1 MLIIRPLH
9 DQDKQVITSLVRAT
23 IATGTTYPYN
33 PNMSDVE
40 AWELWTNPNNRVY
53 VGCIGNKIVGTFYIR
68 PNQPHLGAHI
78 CNAGFMVSSEV
89 AGQGIGTQLGTYAL
103 QEAKALGYHAM
114 QFNLVVATNHASIRI
129 WEKLGF
135 STIGIVPEA
144 FHHPEHGLTDALIMY
159 KKL

>member
-1 MLIIRPLH
+1 MLTIRPIDNADIH
-9 DQDKQVITSLVRAT
+9 AVSAIVHATITS
-23 IATGTTYPYN
+23 GTTYPYN

-53 VGCIGNKIVGTFYIR
+53 VGCIGDMIVGTFYIR

-89 AGQGIGTQLGTYAL
+89 AGQGIGTQLGIYAL
-103 QEAKALGYHAM
+103 QEAKVLGYHAM

-144 FHHPEHGLTDALIMY
+144 FQHPEHGLTDALIMY